1 MTKWMR
7 LSNRIEQDFAQV
19 DSARA
24 YGPELLL
31 DALVSEVHTRADDP
45 GKARF
50 NAAIIKHAVSLFD
63 QEVQSMCSSTASSQ
77 ALRVSSASVDQS
89 SELHQSLAPLGEV
102 YRLKLPGL
110 WRLFS
115 TLLRVS
121 SVGEDASQ
129 AKDVDEDGTDAVQV
143 DQDGEG
149 LLLRRVLPAISSI
162 IFARNRLVNRF
173 QMVIGVFLAVT
184 DTPDLV
190 KGFLH
195 RAGLAVSQPTARSV
209 LESLSDAS
217 TNRARQLMKDKRR
230 MKVFL
235 FDNINVYMRRS
246 QIRLMDYN
254 TAVALTMR
262 TLFTL
267 PSSCSPTSITCN
279 HIELLQKADRRAMDT
294 RDVMPDDA
302 FLERAATIHIAEALI
317 DMAKLGSRERGAI
330 IRRLDEMRR
339 EHADDVLGPEQT
351 AFVQMKLMRED
362 EGTLEGTQTVLT
374 ETVKELG
381 LEFEKEGVQ
390 PLLVSGDLLSVRNTL
405 AVQDAGRHEHRH
417 TLHRLD
423 YLWPVSGPWHLLQ
436 SWIYL
441 VFKTHFSSSSVGADA
456 SLDRARDVLRRG
468 RNALR
473 EDKPLFNEAWDFCQ
487 IVWKGRLGAI
497 LA

>member
-1 MTKWMR
+1 
-7 LSNRIEQDFAQV
+7 
-19 DSARA
+19 
-24 YGPELLL
+24 
-31 DALVSEVHTRADDP
+31 
-45 GKARF
+45 
-50 NAAIIKHAVSLFD
+50 
-63 QEVQSMCSSTASSQ
+63 
-77 ALRVSSASVDQS
+77 
-89 SELHQSLAPLGEV
+89 
-102 YRLKLPGL
+102 
-110 WRLFS
+110 
-115 TLLRVS
+115 
-121 SVGEDASQ
+121 
-129 AKDVDEDGTDAVQV
+129 
-143 DQDGEG
+143 
-149 LLLRRVLPAISSI
+149 
-162 IFARNRLVNRF
+162 
-173 QMVIGVFLAVT
+173 MVIGVFLAVT

-390 PLLVSGDLLSVRNTL
+390 PLLVSGDLLS
-405 AVQDAGRHEHRH
+405 
-417 TLHRLD
+417 
-423 YLWPVSGPWHLLQ
+423 

-497 LA
+497 LAEETQQSPSVSWAPNTKGFFRHAAATKAGDIGRMRSVERFMGIAFLGGGQHNYAHLVFDRILADIVLPKSGAKTLRCAQLVNRTGKPNGFEGADHFQETMNKEVQIRAERASTSSIVSRTGGRRLQIKPGR